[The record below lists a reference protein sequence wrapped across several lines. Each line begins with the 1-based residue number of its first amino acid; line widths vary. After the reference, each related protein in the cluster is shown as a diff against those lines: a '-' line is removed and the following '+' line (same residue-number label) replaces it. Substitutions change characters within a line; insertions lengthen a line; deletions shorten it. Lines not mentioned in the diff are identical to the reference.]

1 VRPHK
6 VSYNNEKAEMSRP
19 QGQIGIEAR
28 RAVIQNDGTARSV
41 IRLMGG
47 CRVGIV
53 AAGAVPSS
61 VPSCLQ
67 RTKTSTL

>member
-1 VRPHK
+1 
-6 VSYNNEKAEMSRP
+6 VSYNNEKTEMSRS
-19 QGQIGIEAR
+19 QGQTGIEAR
-28 RAVIQNDGTARSV
+28 RAVIQNDRTARSV

-61 VPSCLQ
+61 VQTCLQ